1 MANINFDDFEEK
13 EQKVEQP
20 KPVEEGDE
28 EEMVI
33 RAMEVTNLQFYLE
46 DYNVLFDFIH
56 LPFKSGMLIEVWMSR
71 LAEGF
76 KMRVDTIDQDDM
88 DNYNMGEYLDSL
100 VEENLGCLEC
110 KTKFLEGLC
119 KHEDLEDIEG
129 EEDPDEE
136 D

>member
-1 MANINFDDFEEK
+1 MAIINFDDFEEK

-20 KPVEEGDE
+20 PIEQEDE
-28 EEMVI
+28 ELVI
-33 RAMEVTNLQFYLE
+33 KAMEVTNLQFYIE

-56 LPFKSGMLIEVWMSR
+56 LPFKNGMLIEVWMSR

-88 DNYNMGEYLDSL
+88 ENYNMGDYLDSL

-119 KHEDLEDIEG
+119 KHEDSEDIDGG
-129 EEDPDEE
+129 EEDPNEE